1 MNRKDLGRRQ
11 WRPEELATLA
21 RGCRSQGLNKAD
33 LVDLI
38 NERVGS
44 PKKEAVKAVEAVF
57 AIIRES
63 LRHGGKVK
71 ISGFGSFIVNQKR
84 ARRGRD
90 PRTGAPITICSRRV
104 LSFKPSQVLKDRVNN
119 GAPGK

>member
-11 WRPEELATLA
+11 WRAEELATLA
-21 RGCRSQGLNKAD
+21 RDGRPPGLNKAD

-38 NERVGS
+38 NERLGS
-44 PKKEAVKAVEAVF
+44 PKKEAVEVVETVF

-63 LRHGGKVK
+63 LRHGSKVK
-71 ISGFGSFIVNQKR
+71 ISGFGSFIVNHKR

-90 PRTGAPITICSRRV
+90 PQTGAPITICSRRV
-104 LSFKPSQVLKDRVNN
+104 LSFKPSQILRDRVNN
-119 GAPGK
+119 SAPGK